1 VSDFEDLDEPVA
13 PPEEEPV
20 GAGEESGRS
29 GHAARPLRSLV
40 SAVLVFLV
48 LVLATAALKGG
59 RDLAAVRAHERA
71 IAADVAATE
80 ARIAALRR
88 RIQRLQDDPATLERT
103 AREQLGLVHPKDV
116 VIVLPPP
123 APAPP
128 APAAAPATP
137 RP

>member
-1 VSDFEDLDEPVA
+1 MSDFDDLDPAVASPDPEPA
-13 PPEEEPV
+13 
-20 GAGEESGRS
+20 GAGEEVGKR
-29 GHAARPLRSLV
+29 GHATRPLRSLV

-103 AREQLGLVHPKDV
+103 AREQLGLVHPNDV

-128 APAAAPATP
+128 APAAVPATP